1 MADQFNITHTELRSV
16 KLIFFL
22 IYNELKF
29 GFSKGGLKAQCSTQP
44 RASEATPW
52 VSRVGAVAP

>member
-16 KLIFFL
+16 KLIFF

-29 GFSKGGLKAQCSTQP
+29 
-44 RASEATPW
+44 RI
-52 VSRVGAVAP
+52 

>member
-22 IYNELKF
+22 IYNELCRRDKKLLMN
-29 GFSKGGLKAQCSTQP
+29 SN
-44 RASEATPW
+44 
-52 VSRVGAVAP
+52 

>member
-1 MADQFNITHTELRSV
+1 MTDQFNITHTELRSV

-29 GFSKGGLKAQCSTQP
+29 
-44 RASEATPW
+44 RI
-52 VSRVGAVAP
+52 

>member
-22 IYNELKF
+22 IYNELEF
-29 GFSKGGLKAQCSTQP
+29 
-44 RASEATPW
+44 RI
-52 VSRVGAVAP
+52 